1 MLGYLK
7 RSQISLKTCLS
18 TGRTLTAFC
27 SGALLGFTAGLIGVG
42 GGEFRIPILIHVLR
56 LPAVTSVAVNSLIGL
71 LTVVF
76 SFLRRFQLGLLTR
89 HGLNIAIAMTP
100 TSIVGAYVGS
110 VLTGRIS
117 EKSLKKAL
125 AILLVTVGFKIGLEP
140 FTGDFAMLNV
150 ELGPL
155 EEIILAT
162 LAGLAI
168 GVVCGLLGVAGGEYR
183 IPVLIYVFSLDI
195 VEAGTASLL
204 VSIPTVASG
213 FLKHQT
219 MGHMNRETTT
229 IAVVMGLGSILGALI
244 GASYVGTVEKDPLKI
259 LLGVILV
266 LAAVRM
272 ITKP

>member
-1 MLGYLK
+1 M
-7 RSQISLKTCLS
+7 KTCLS
-18 TGRTLTAFC
+18 TSRTLTTFC
-27 SGALLGFTAGLIGVG
+27 LGALLGFTAGLIGVG
-42 GGEFRIPILIHVLR
+42 GGEFRIPILIYVLK
-56 LPAVTSVAVNSLIGL
+56 LPAVTAIAVNLFIGL

-89 HGLNIAIAMTP
+89 HGLNIAIAMIP
-100 TSIVGAYVGS
+100 ASIVGAYVGA

-117 EKSLKKAL
+117 EKPLKKAL
-125 AILLVTVGFKIGLEP
+125 AVLLVIVGFKIGLEP
-140 FTGDFAMLNV
+140 FTSDFAIINV
-150 ELGPL
+150 ELGLL
-155 EEIILAT
+155 EEIILAI

-168 GVVCGLLGVAGGEYR
+168 GIVCGLLGVAGGEFR

-204 VSIPTVASG
+204 VSIPAVASG

-244 GASYVGTVEKDPLKI
+244 GASYAGTVEKDLLKI
-259 LLGVILV
+259 LLGIILV
-266 LAAVRM
+266 LATVRM

>member
-1 MLGYLK
+1 
-7 RSQISLKTCLS
+7 
-18 TGRTLTAFC
+18 
-27 SGALLGFTAGLIGVG
+27 
-42 GGEFRIPILIHVLR
+42 
-56 LPAVTSVAVNSLIGL
+56 
-71 LTVVF
+71 
-76 SFLRRFQLGLLTR
+76 
-89 HGLNIAIAMTP
+89 MTP